1 MWYVMS
7 GSKQFKK
14 KISNE
19 LFNKIVGHARDP
31 IQTEMEIT
39 RRNELC
45 KLINERN
52 DKNSELYRLEREEKR
67 KMEDEIENKYKRLR
81 IENNKEYDA
90 KIAELEQ
97 MVNTCLMSA

>member
-1 MWYVMS
+1 MS
-7 GSKQFKK
+7 GSKRFKK

-45 KLINERN
+45 RLINERN
-52 DKNSELYRLEREEKR
+52 NKNSELYRLEREEKR
-67 KMEDEIENKYKRLR
+67 KMENEIENKYERLR
-81 IENNKEYDA
+81 KENSKEYDA

-97 MVNTCLMSA
+97 MVNACLMSA